1 MLAPEFIETLRSASR
16 LQKQMAAEPHA
27 SMTRPATGGLC
38 AAVCVVVLISMLATA
53 ALAGAKGPV
62 VWGGATQVDSSP
74 ITAIACPAASL
85 CVGVDGAGNVLSST
99 NPEGSAESW
108 RIANIDPPNALSG
121 LSCPSLSLCVAVDGA
136 GNAATSTDPAGGRAA
151 WAIDRIDPSI
161 NDRNSFSFEPNLLQG
176 VSCPLAS
183 LCVAVDDVGNAIS
196 STTPTAGS
204 AAWHLAH
211 ADNGIAY
218 ECYHYNETGP
228 DCQPGFLGV
237 SCPSVS
243 LCVGVDWSANV
254 LSTTAPSQAGT
265 WSGASPYSA
274 SDEHLWG
281 VTCPSLDFCATV
293 NGYDGQ
299 VTTWSPRRPF
309 APKTSTS
316 FVDAALFDVW
326 CRSRSL
332 CFTAGS
338 SSAQRN
344 VLFASTAPAGGRAS
358 WRITNIDPAGI
369 TSLACVS
376 DSVCVAGD
384 STGHILIG
392 RTTTSVRAA
401 LQRQLEASIRQAK
414 TGVLVRTGGYRVRLT
429 TPVAGSLR
437 LSWYQPNRRHP
448 SERVLV
454 ATAHLR
460 LARGGTRTTRLTL
473 TRQGRQ
479 LLATSA
485 NHRLI
490 ATADLVATDATRIT
504 AQVPFHLRTPR

>member
-1 MLAPEFIETLRSASR
+1 
-16 LQKQMAAEPHA
+16 
-27 SMTRPATGGLC
+27 
-38 AAVCVVVLISMLATA
+38 
-53 ALAGAKGPV
+53 
-62 VWGGATQVDSSP
+62 
-74 ITAIACPAASL
+74 
-85 CVGVDGAGNVLSST
+85 
-99 NPEGSAESW
+99 
-108 RIANIDPPNALSG
+108 
-121 LSCPSLSLCVAVDGA
+121 
-136 GNAATSTDPAGGRAA
+136 
-151 WAIDRIDPSI
+151 
-161 NDRNSFSFEPNLLQG
+161 
-176 VSCPLAS
+176 
-183 LCVAVDDVGNAIS
+183 
-196 STTPTAGS
+196 
-204 AAWHLAH
+204 
-211 ADNGIAY
+211 
-218 ECYHYNETGP
+218 
-228 DCQPGFLGV
+228 
-237 SCPSVS
+237 
-243 LCVGVDWSANV
+243 
-254 LSTTAPSQAGT
+254 
-265 WSGASPYSA
+265 
-274 SDEHLWG
+274 
-281 VTCPSLDFCATV
+281 
-293 NGYDGQ
+293 
-299 VTTWSPRRPF
+299 
-309 APKTSTS
+309 
-316 FVDAALFDVW
+316 
-326 CRSRSL
+326 
-332 CFTAGS
+332 
-338 SSAQRN
+338 